1 MPEARVGQYR
11 HDISCQIE
19 QDIGRG
25 KDKAARL
32 HNRNIPDLHTVD
44 KQLADTGIDKHHLD
58 HHNTGD
64 QKG

>member
-32 HNRNIPDLHTVD
+32 HTEYPDLHTVD
-44 KQLADTGIDKHHLD
+44 KQLADTG
-58 HHNTGD
+58 
-64 QKG
+64 